1 MREELVVGGTLAA
14 VLLVLNVW
22 MTRRVMRAPSRHL
35 PHKGL
40 VLIGLWLMPFL
51 GVFTTRSH
59 LLTYVPGETH
69 RHLAKRWQSRVVGEA
84 APEVLELPGAPPLN
98 VAGVLHS
105 AERLPLLD
113 GPAARAW
120 LMAIPDAATRA
131 GAVEAMALAWLLHLR
146 DALGPSF
153 RVHRSEAAL
162 MLSSSEPAVD
172 EANADAIEAMR
183 KRVSRWVGRMVV
195 PSPHCVIVSFVED
208 EMACERLGAGPFL
221 RGSDDVPEV
230 FSIHVTSS
238 IDARSIEPA
247 LVREFASSALSA
259 APMPAWL
266 REGLVAHAVQ
276 ELAGDPEFRWID
288 AGMHEAFWDDAEIQS
303 FWTGEVFERGDDGA
317 ELGRD
322 LARLLVAHLAER
334 PQAFV
339 EFVASARPADAGA
352 QAARDGLGIDL
363 GACAC
368 VLLGHEP
375 AMSWSPRSFS
385 AV

>member
-1 MREELVVGGTLAA
+1 MRGEVLVGWTLAA
-14 VLLVLNVW
+14 VLLVLNVR
-22 MTRRVMRAPSRHL
+22 MTRRVLRAPSRYL

-69 RHLAKRWQSRVVGEA
+69 RHMAKRWQTRVVGDA
-84 APEVLELPGAPPLN
+84 APAVLQLPDAPPLN
-98 VAGVLHS
+98 LARVLQR

-113 GPAARAW
+113 GAATGAW
-120 LMAIPDAATRA
+120 LAAIPDAAARA
-131 GAVEAMALAWLLHLR
+131 RAVEALALAWVLHLR
-146 DALGPSF
+146 DMLGPSF
-153 RVHRSEAAL
+153 KVHRSEAAL

-172 EANADAIEAMR
+172 EANADAIAAMR
-183 KRVSRWVGRMVV
+183 KRVWRWVGRMVV
-195 PSPHCVIVSFVED
+195 PSPHGVIVCFVE
-208 EMACERLGAGPFL
+208 EEAACEWLSAGPFL
-221 RGSDDVPEV
+221 QGSDDAPAA
-230 FSIHVTSS
+230 FSSHATSS
-238 IDARSIEPA
+238 IDVRSLEPA
-247 LVREFASSALSA
+247 LVREFASAALSA

-266 REGLVAHAVQ
+266 RQGLVAHAVQ

-288 AGMHEAFWDDAEIQS
+288 AGMHETFWDEAEIQS
-303 FWTGEVFERGDDGA
+303 FWTGDVFERNDDGA

-334 PQAFV
+334 QQAFV
-339 EFVASARPADAGA
+339 EFVASAMPADAGA
-352 QAARDGLGIDL
+352 QAARDRLGVDL